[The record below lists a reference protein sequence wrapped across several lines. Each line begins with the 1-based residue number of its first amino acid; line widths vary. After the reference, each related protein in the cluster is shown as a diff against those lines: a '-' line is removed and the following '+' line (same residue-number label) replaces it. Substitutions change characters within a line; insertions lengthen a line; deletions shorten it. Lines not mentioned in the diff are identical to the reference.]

1 MLVIVLATFTQA
13 PVEPLVANPPPRP
26 AQRHLSTAEVFEL
39 ARRAEAAG
47 NSALAEHVLRT
58 LGEDPDSDIRAE
70 ARFRLGQMFARQKRW
85 RAAADT
91 WRLLLDEKPEAAR
104 VRLELAWVLTELGDE
119 EGARRELRRARSIG
133 LPAHVA
139 EIVEKMDFALR
150 SERAMGLSVEV
161 AVAPDSNI
169 NRAGHARM
177 VDVNGLPVELDEDAV
192 ARSGIGLSLA
202 AQAFARPSLTDKVNL
217 LVTLGGRADL
227 YRYSRFNQVELN
239 GGFGPELR
247 AGKARVRLRG
257 RAGLLWFGGAQW
269 SHQYGIEANVLAPV
283 GSRSQLEV
291 EAGAIRNDN
300 RVNQAQDGWVFS
312 TSARLERAFG
322 PRLFGRLQIGAAR
335 TDAAAPAYSSW
346 SFTGQLLAARD
357 VGRITIYGLAGLGR
371 TRGDGPFGFPP
382 ERRRDRMSNYE
393 AGLVFRSIAW
403 RGLAPVFRI
412 SRTANESPVFFHDFK
427 RTRLE
432 IGVTRDF

>member
-1 MLVIVLATFTQA
+1 MYAIALAVFAQLPA
-13 PVEPLVANPPPRP
+13 EPLVATSQPQP

-39 ARRAEAAG
+39 ARRAESAG
-47 NSALAEHVLRT
+47 NSALAEQVLRA

-91 WRLLLDEKPEAAR
+91 WRFLLDEKPEAAR
-104 VRLELAWVLTELGDE
+104 VRLELAWALAELGDE
-119 EGARRELRRARSIG
+119 DGARRELRRARSIG

-139 EIVEKMDFALR
+139 ELVEKMDFALR
-150 SERAMGLSVEV
+150 SERTLGLSVEV

-169 NRAGHARM
+169 NRAGHART

-202 AQAFARPSLTDKVNL
+202 AQAFARPALTDKVNL

-227 YRYSRFNQVELN
+227 YRHGRFNQVELN
-239 GGFGPELR
+239 GGLGPELR
-247 AGKARVRLRG
+247 AGRARVRLRG
-257 RAGLLWFGGAQW
+257 KAGLLWFGGAPW
-269 SHQYGIEANVLAPV
+269 SRQYGIEANVLAPV
-283 GSRSQLEV
+283 GSRSQLELD
-291 EAGAIRNDN
+291 AAASRNDN
-300 RVNQAQDGWVFS
+300 RVNNAQDGWVFS

-322 PRLFGRLQIGAAR
+322 PRLFGRLQIGAVR
-335 TDAAAPAYSSW
+335 TDAAAPAYSTW

-357 VGRITIYGLAGLGR
+357 MGRITIYGLAALGR
-371 TRGDGPFGFPP
+371 TRADGPFGFPP
-382 ERRRDRMSNYE
+382 ERRRDRLSTYE

-412 SRTANESPVFFHDFK
+412 SRTANESPVFFYEFK